1 MDGKLINI
9 RGRVLEL
16 SLEISSLHLEKK
28 DAPRETMIRT
38 VLDFHFTQEEDK
50 SFPRRLE
57 NRRGAT
63 VEIES
68 RKANQAR

>member
-9 RGRVLEL
+9 RRRVLEL

-38 VLDFHFTQEEDK
+38 VLDFHFTQEEE